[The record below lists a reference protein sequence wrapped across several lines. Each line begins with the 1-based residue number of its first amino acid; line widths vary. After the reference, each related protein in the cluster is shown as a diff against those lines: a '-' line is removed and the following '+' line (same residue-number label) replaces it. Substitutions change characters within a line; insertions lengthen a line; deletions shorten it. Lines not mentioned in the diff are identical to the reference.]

1 MRPNFFKSS
10 VMIFAIGLISKVM
23 GIFRQSLI
31 GYYYGQSVYTDAFNY
46 ANEIALILTVVLNTT
61 IHLVIIPMLSK
72 TKENYSSEEGEIYF
86 SKIVNLVT
94 LINIGLVL
102 FVIIFAK
109 PMVNL
114 IIPNFPKEYLDLTV
128 KMVRIIAPSI
138 IFLGLCSC
146 FGAYLNSLNIF
157 APFAALGI
165 IVNLTFYIGL
175 LALGKFNNIID
186 LSYIATAGSLA
197 QAIFLYIF
205 LKRQKYKHKIS
216 LKDDKGYI
224 KETMYLMLP
233 LTSKEMISQGANAVI
248 NSIVSGLMEGSKT
261 ILRTS
266 YNLFGAVL
274 SLSITSVSTVLYPS
288 LAKAFNSGD
297 NKFIK
302 KVIDKGIV
310 VIIMVLIPFTF
321 GVIILAKPLIAFIY
335 EGGKFTRE
343 NTILTANALRLY
355 AAGFTAAGLRI
366 YLNRVYFGL
375 QDTKTPFVNQI
386 ITSGIY
392 IILSFILTKTYD
404 YKGVAIAFTMS
415 CIIEVLILIA
425 LLKKKIAELD
435 LKYYTTSFIKVTLG
449 SIVMAIAVYYLDIGL
464 KGILPSTKKIILLRL
479 LLLALIGATIYSI
492 VLYFLKLEEFNEL
505 KAVVKK
511 KLKKDKKRLDNDK

>member
-72 TKENYSSEEGEIYF
+72 TKENYGSEEGEAYF
-86 SKIVNLVT
+86 SKIINLVT
-94 LINIGLVL
+94 LINIALVI
-102 FVIIFAK
+102 FVIVFAK

-114 IIPNFPKEYLDLTV
+114 IIPNFPKEHLDLTV

-165 IVNLTFYIGL
+165 VVNLTFYIGL
-175 LALGKFNNIID
+175 ITLGKFNNIID
-186 LSYIATAGSLA
+186 LSYIATAGNLA
-197 QAIFLYIF
+197 QAIFLFIF
-205 LKRQKYKHKIS
+205 LKRQKYKHKIT
-216 LKDDKGYI
+216 LNDQKGYL

-288 LAKAFNSGD
+288 LARAFNSGD
-297 NKFIK
+297 DKFIK

-310 VIIMVLIPFTF
+310 IIIMVLVPFTC
-321 GVIILAKPLIAFIY
+321 GVIILSKPLIAFIY

-392 IILSFILTKTYD
+392 IALSFVITKTYD
-404 YKGVAIAFTMS
+404 YKGVAIAFTLS
-415 CIIEVLILIA
+415 CIIEVLILIV

-435 LKYYTTSFIKVTLG
+435 LKYYATSFIKVVLG
-449 SIVMAIAVYYLDIGL
+449 SIVMAVVVYYLDIGL
-464 KGILPSTKKIILLRL
+464 KSFLPSSKNFIILRL
-479 LLLALIGATIYSI
+479 LVLALIGATCYAV
-492 VLYFLKLEEFNEL
+492 VLNFLKLEEFNEM
-505 KAVVKK
+505 KGVVKK
-511 KLKKDKKRLDNDK
+511 KLKKD

>member
-10 VMIFAIGLISKVM
+10 VMIFTIGLLSKVM
-23 GIFRQSLI
+23 GILRQSLI

-72 TKENYSSEEGEIYF
+72 TKENYSPEEGETYF

-94 LINIGLVL
+94 LINIALVL

-114 IIPNFPKEYLDLTV
+114 IIPNFPKEHLELTV

-165 IVNLTFYIGL
+165 VVNLTFYIGL
-175 LALGKFNNIID
+175 FTLGKYNNIIN
-186 LSYIATAGSLA
+186 LAYITTAGA
-197 QAIFLYIF
+197 VTQAIFLFIF
-205 LKRQKYKHKIS
+205 LKRQKYKHKIT
-216 LKDDKGYI
+216 LNDDKGYL

-233 LTSKEMISQGANAVI
+233 LTSKEIISQGANAVI
-248 NSIVSGLMEGSKT
+248 NSIISGLMEGSKT

-297 NKFIK
+297 KKFIK

-310 VIIMVLIPFTF
+310 ITIMVLIPFTF
-321 GVIILAKPLIAFIY
+321 GVIILSKPLIAFIY

-343 NTILTANALRLY
+343 NTLLTANALKLY
-355 AAGFTAAGLRI
+355 AIGFTAAGLRI

-392 IILSFILTKTYD
+392 IVLSFALTKNLD
-404 YKGVAIAFTMS
+404 YKGIAMAFTIS
-415 CIIEVLILIA
+415 CIIEVLILIT
-425 LLKKKIAELD
+425 LLKKKIKELD
-435 LKYYTTSFIKVTLG
+435 LIYYVKSFVKVLL
-449 SIVMAIAVYYLDIGL
+449 SSLVMATAVYYGDKGL
-464 KGILPSTKKIILLRL
+464 KTILPSSKNIFLLRL
-479 LLLALIGATIYSI
+479 LIMAIVGIICYSL
-492 VLYFLKLEEFNEL
+492 VLNLLKLDEFNEL
-505 KAVVKK
+505 KSVVKK
-511 KLKKDKKRLDNDK
+511 KLKK